1 MKILFI
7 GASNGT
13 SQHRFQALSRLGHEA
28 RLIDPRHLLPR
39 SNFIDKVEWKI
50 HPAPLCAWV
59 RRCVLR
65 SVQGERFDLAL
76 IDNGTLVGPELVK
89 DLKEQCRQVVNF
101 NHDDPFGSRDGCRF
115 AAYRAAVPFYDL
127 LVVVRKENIEE
138 AKRFGAARVLHS
150 FRVADDI
157 EHAPS
162 TVTPDERRRWSSE
175 VAFIGT
181 WMPERGPLLVRL
193 RELGVPVAIFGD
205 RWERSPQW
213 PALRSLWR
221 GPGLASPD
229 YRLAVQCAKICLGLV
244 SKGNRDQPTTRSMEV
259 PSLGSSLCQERT
271 HEHLGP

>member
-1 MKILFI
+1 
-7 GASNGT
+7 
-13 SQHRFQALSRLGHEA
+13 
-28 RLIDPRHLLPR
+28 
-39 SNFIDKVEWKI
+39 
-50 HPAPLCAWV
+50 
-59 RRCVLR
+59 
-65 SVQGERFDLAL
+65 VQGERFDLAL

-89 DLKEQCRQVVNF
+89 DLKEHCRQVVNF

-138 AKRFGAARVLHS
+138 AKRLGAARVLHS

-221 GPGLASPD
+221 GPGLASRD

-244 SKGNRDQPTTRSMEV
+244 SKGNRDQHTTRSMEV
-259 PSLGSSLCQERT
+259 PSLGSVLCAERT
-271 HEHLGP
+271 PEHLELYEEGVEAVFWSSPEECARQCAELLADENRLKSIAHRGRARFLANGHTTESLIRRIIAATHA